1 MDASPVIA
9 DRFLD
14 AVYEAAARVSAFPQ
28 TGTVCMTRSAKLQ
41 ELRRIPITT
50 PFGRWL
56 MVYRIRE
63 SRVLI
68 LRVLHGSQDWQRIF
82 E

>member
-1 MDASPVIA
+1 
-9 DRFLD
+9 
-14 AVYEAAARVSAFPQ
+14 
-28 TGTVCMTRSAKLQ
+28 MTKSAKLQ
-41 ELRRIPITT
+41 ELRRIPFTT

-63 SRVLI
+63 NRVLI
-68 LRVLHGSQDWQRIF
+68 VRVLHGSQDWQRIF